1 VEQRAAQGQILLEI
15 GLPGIVRDGGGALED
30 AADVQTDE
38 RGGKHAHRAQHAE
51 AAADVLGDRKLGI
64 TLGLGERVEVALV
77 GGGHGGDAGRALR
90 PSFAVIQSR
99 TIRKE
104 ATVSAVEPDLAITT
118 VKVFLGFIE
127 SRAAAVKAG
136 VDVVQD
142 DQPGIAGRE
151 GRLDR
156 VRAPQAAIERPGA
169 QGAAADTHQAKRVE
183 GTADLLGETEDIPG
197 GLGLKRKMREALVAS
212 LTDFLKAAEGLQSAR
227 GMLPDL
233 GRGKAMG
240 FPTIPARR
248 FRSSNWMFI
257 GQTDS
262 IEHIGGALGGDRLF
276 STEGAGVGILNGG
289 ESLGHVVV
297 PGQSLLVHQRPEQ
310 AETDGAETE
319 AGRRRTG
326 TGERANRAGNRR
338 R

>member
-1 VEQRAAQGQILLEI
+1 VVGVGKRDLDGLVLEGPDEVVEQRAAQGQILLEI

-77 GGGHGGDAGRALR
+77 GGGHGGDAVARFAAEFRGHPVADDQERSHGFGGGAGLGDHDREGLLGIHRIQGGGGEGR
-90 PSFAVIQSR
+90 
-99 TIRKE
+99 
-104 ATVSAVEPDLAITT
+104 
-118 VKVFLGFIE
+118 
-127 SRAAAVKAG
+127 

-197 GLGLKRKMREALVAS
+197 GLGLKRKMREAWSPAS
-212 LTDFLKAAEGLQSAR
+212 LIF
-227 GMLPDL
+227 
-233 GRGKAMG
+233 
-240 FPTIPARR
+240 
-248 FRSSNWMFI
+248 
-257 GQTDS
+257 
-262 IEHIGGALGGDRLF
+262 
-276 STEGAGVGILNGG
+276 
-289 ESLGHVVV
+289 
-297 PGQSLLVHQRPEQ
+297 
-310 AETDGAETE
+310 
-319 AGRRRTG
+319 
-326 TGERANRAGNRR
+326 
-338 R
+338 